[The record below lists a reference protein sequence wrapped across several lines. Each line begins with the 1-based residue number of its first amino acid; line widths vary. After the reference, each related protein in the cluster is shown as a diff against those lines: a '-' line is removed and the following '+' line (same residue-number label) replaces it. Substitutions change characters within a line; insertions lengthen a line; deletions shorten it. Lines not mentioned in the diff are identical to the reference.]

1 MIEADRI
8 ILDAELDLLTLPPL
22 LPYEPLPVASM
33 RTVRRDVNRLSREIQ
48 REIDSNRRFLLA
60 CVFALS
66 LIAGVLLLA

>member
-1 MIEADRI
+1 
-8 ILDAELDLLTLPPL
+8 
-22 LPYEPLPVASM
+22 M